1 MKEKLKILIDMDI
14 GDDID
19 DAFALLLAMDMGI
32 EIVGITT
39 VFKNTAE
46 RARLTKKLLKLYG
59 KGYENVPVYAGYGK
73 PLRDDADEKGH
84 LCQYT
89 PDLDDE
95 AYTPD
100 CVCPERAVDF
110 IIECCKKYGKE
121 LTVVAIGPFT
131 NIAKVIEKAPDALSL
146 AGRVLIMGG
155 AYFRQYADW
164 NVSCD
169 PEAAKIMF
177 ESLKGIHCLGADVT
191 HKLKLSR
198 TDDKKIEEYN
208 GSNPALKYISEL
220 YRLWKIER
228 DGRIGILHDPL
239 AIYYSKDPSVCE
251 CNSSAVA
258 VITDGYARGITLNLS
273 EYTKAYMNPDFC
285 GYDFTRKQTLAY
297 GVDSEKITKR
307 FMKCFD
313 K

>member
-19 DAFALLLAMDMGI
+19 DAFALLLAMDMSI

-59 KGYENVPVYAGYGK
+59 KGYENVPVYAGCGK
-73 PLRDDADEKGH
+73 PLHTNTDETEH

-89 PDLDDE
+89 PELDNDS
-95 AYTPD
+95 YTPD
-100 CVCPERAVDF
+100 SVYPDHAIDF
-110 IIECCKKYGKE
+110 IIECCEKYRNG
-121 LTVVAIGPFT
+121 LTLVAIGPFT
-131 NIAKVIEKAPDALSL
+131 NIAKVIQKAPHALGLISN
-146 AGRVLIMGG
+146 VIIMGG
-155 AYFRQYADW
+155 AYFKQYADW

-177 ESLKGIHCLGADVT
+177 ESLNGIHCLGADVT
-191 HKLKLSR
+191 HKLKLSK

-208 GSNPALKYISEL
+208 GSNAALKYISEL
-220 YRLWKIER
+220 YRLWKTER

-251 CNSSAVA
+251 CNSSSVA
-258 VITDGYARGITLNLS
+258 IITNGYGRGITLNLS

-285 GYDFTRKQTLAY
+285 GYDFTKKQTLAY
-297 GVDSEKITKR
+297 GVDSEKITQR